1 MKLFLDLEDTVID
14 SIDTGNILSQKLN
27 HIKSFIQRQNASIES
42 IETFTFAMYDDLD
55 RMKVTSVAKHLSFQ
69 FDRVVRV
76 QDWWTKDLK
85 KELIES
91 QVFKITELELID
103 FFPFANKE
111 RCFEFFVLKNFPG
124 EECLLID
131 DTVRHKNTRIL
142 DKGVSTRIS
151 FVSAEKAEELKLAL
165 SLWG

>member
-14 SIDTGNILSQKLN
+14 SIDTGNILSQKLK

-42 IETFTFAMYDDLD
+42 VETFTFAMYDDID
-55 RMKVTSVAKHLSFQ
+55 RMKVTSAAKHLSFE
-69 FDRVVRV
+69 FNRVVRV

-85 KELIES
+85 KETVES
-91 QVFKITELELID
+91 QVFKISELELID

-131 DTVRHKNTRIL
+131 DTVRHKNIRIL
-142 DKGVSTRIS
+142 EKGLSTRIA
-151 FVSAEKAEELKLAL
+151 FVPANTEKELQL
-165 SLWG
+165 SLSL